1 MISHRYSRES
11 EMTQSKKLILE
22 DIRHYSLQLNV
33 SYLLDLFILGAF
45 ILLVLICCLLEQQK
59 ALLRRDSFP
68 SECSFPIVCDK

>member
-68 SECSFPIVCDK
+68 